1 MTTVRFYRDETKCSC
16 CGRYIRNVI
25 AIDEQAFGTT
35 CGEIELKKIA
45 SENIEITGRKSLD
58 FSLTAQEIIAKQ
70 NAAYKAEL
78 YKALPFPQWGIS
90 FTNEG
95 LISDFLARIGK
106 PTVRNFITLMK
117 IRNIDIDAVLASEFN
132 RLVME

>member
-25 AIDEQAFGTT
+25 AIDDVEYGTT
-35 CGEIELKKIA
+35 CGEYQIKQLC
-45 SENIEITGRKSLD
+45 SENIEVVGKKALD
-58 FSLTAQEIIAKQ
+58 FSVNAQEIIAKQ
-70 NAAYKAEL
+70 NAAYKNEL
-78 YKALPFPQWGIS
+78 YKSLPFPQWGIS

-95 LISDFLARIGK
+95 LIRDFLARIGK